1 MKWSKYSFSE
11 KLKIIKSKITHNNII
26 CVALHTYDLEL
37 FEKIL
42 ITEKIKDIN
51 TMFLVHYGL
60 CEGDK
65 YYIFLQKIY
74 NYLNENDVILDK
86 EKEQLL
92 DYVLKYIEIF
102 DPLKFTK
109 NEQLQPCY
117 NDEDT
122 LEYYDRTSKNLSV
135 NNTNPTNQI
144 GESSEL
150 NYADLDWTS

>member
-1 MKWSKYSFSE
+1 M
-11 KLKIIKSKITHNNII
+11 

-51 TMFLVHYGL
+51 TMFLARYGL
-60 CEGDK
+60 CKGDK
-65 YYIFLQKIY
+65 YYTFLQKLY

-92 DYVLKYIEIF
+92 DYVLKYIEMF

-109 NEQLQPCY
+109 NEQLQPRY

-122 LEYYDRTSKNLSV
+122 LEYYENASKILDK
-135 NNTNPTNQI
+135 NNINHTDQI

-150 NYADLDWTS
+150 NYVELDWTS

>member
-42 ITEKIKDIN
+42 ITEKVKDIN
-51 TMFLVHYGL
+51 MLFLARYGL
-60 CEGDK
+60 CKGDK
-65 YYIFLQKIY
+65 YYTFLQKLY
-74 NYLNENDVILDK
+74 NYLDENNVTLDK
-86 EKEQLL
+86 QKKESL
-92 DYVLKYIEIF
+92 DYVLKYIEMF

-109 NEQLQPCY
+109 NEQLQPRY

-135 NNTNPTNQI
+135 NNTNPR
-144 GESSEL
+144 ESSEL
-150 NYADLDWTS
+150 NYAELDWTS

>member
-1 MKWSKYSFSE
+1 MKWSKYTFLE

-42 ITEKIKDIN
+42 ITEKVKDIN
-51 TMFLVHYGL
+51 MLFLARYGL
-60 CEGDK
+60 CKGDK
-65 YYIFLQKIY
+65 YYTD
-74 NYLNENDVILDK
+74 ENNVTLDK
-86 EKEQLL
+86 QKKESL
-92 DYVLKYIEIF
+92 DYVLKYIEMF

-109 NEQLQPCY
+109 NEQLQPRY

-122 LEYYDRTSKNLSV
+122 LEYYENASKNLDK
-135 NNTNPTNQI
+135 NNINHTDKI

-150 NYADLDWTS
+150 NYAELDWTS